1 MIGIWLLLLVALL
14 QGSGDGAATVGELFE
29 SGRSWQQFLTGV
41 SAQRELW
48 LKTESAVTIP
58 IDIIDRARKDDSRSE
73 TAGTSRTAARGA
85 AIGVGGDVTFYGV
98 PTLLR
103 NTHDDHPV
111 SFQLFFRVAPANTA
125 RRM

>member
-48 LKTESAVTIP
+48 LKTESAVTI
-58 IDIIDRARKDDSRSE
+58 RSICSSAWHLQ
-73 TAGTSRTAARGA
+73 TRRGA
-85 AIGVGGDVTFYGV
+85 CRT
-98 PTLLR
+98 
-103 NTHDDHPV
+103 
-111 SFQLFFRVAPANTA
+111 
-125 RRM
+125 

>member
-73 TAGTSRTAARGA
+73 TAAVLPRGTCEHGA
-85 AIGVGGDVTFYGV
+85 AHVG
-98 PTLLR
+98 
-103 NTHDDHPV
+103 HDDGSARERQP
-111 SFQLFFRVAPANTA
+111 PASVITDDEV
-125 RRM
+125 